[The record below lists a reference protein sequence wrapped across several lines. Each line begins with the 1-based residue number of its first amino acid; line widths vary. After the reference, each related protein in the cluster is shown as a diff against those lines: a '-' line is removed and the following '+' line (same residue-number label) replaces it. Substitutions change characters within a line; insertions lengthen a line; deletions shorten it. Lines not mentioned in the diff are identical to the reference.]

1 MTFNPIRQVDIGD
14 SSTDA
19 FAMMTTWASAQEVK
33 EACRFRE
40 GWRFRP
46 LPDPLRCA
54 VSESSRDKL
63 IHALDSLQSEHHGPI
78 GDQELKPNSCFGAG
92 VATQYASWLLESQD
106 PSSWL
111 RASSVASQLK
121 APSTRRVVVEAPALM
136 QPLAEDLVR
145 ADRFSLLWETMEGQG
160 RSHYFERR

>member
-1 MTFNPIRQVDIGD
+1 M
-14 SSTDA
+14 
-19 FAMMTTWASAQEVK
+19 
-33 EACRFRE
+33 
-40 GWRFRP
+40 
-46 LPDPLRCA
+46 
-54 VSESSRDKL
+54 SESSRDKL

-111 RASSVASQLK
+111 RTSSVASQLK

-145 ADRFSLLWETMEGQG
+145 ADRFSLLWRRRWRGKGGHITLKEGRVALSSLK
-160 RSHYFERR
+160 RSCRVASRVAWQSEVDLHR